1 MDSLP
6 PDTSALPI
14 SAFRLP
20 GWAVSRGRHQNE
32 ADAAFA
38 AGIALK
44 TLDDLVRS
52 DPVWAGCWRS
62 RQALKCAG
70 VAVRMIGRNAG
81 EHASRGALRDAS
93 RNTLCDGLRDAVLLT
108 ALGDDPGPAGK
119 IFLATQKV
127 SGRTSGVTTALIKEL
142 AELLALR
149 WDEQLATV
157 PDLTEGALQSG
168 RAAPFAVADLITAI
182 FSVRPDAE
190 VLAYLL
196 ADIVVAR
203 KLKWQKPVPLLLS
216 ERYGPSFR
224 TIGGRGRIRPDERP
238 GERRFAGAIC
248 LALVDA
254 IEAAL
259 RSAAEIARR
268 SDQLLAVAPKLR
280 TKGADAVI
288 RRLLNEDAVPA
299 SVGSAFGA
307 NLSRWASARLFERLE
322 SFGAVRELSGR
333 TSFRIYG
340 L

>member
-6 PDTSALPI
+6 PDTSSIPT

-20 GWAVSRGRHQNE
+20 GWSRARGRDQNE

-52 DPVWAGCWRS
+52 DPVWIGCWRS
-62 RQALKCAG
+62 RQALNCAG
-70 VAVRMIGRNAG
+70 VAARLIGRKAG
-81 EHASRGALRDAS
+81 EHELRD
-93 RNTLCDGLRDAVLLT
+93 TLCDGLRDAVLLT
-108 ALGDDPGPAGK
+108 APGDDPGPAGK
-119 IFLATQKV
+119 ILLATQKV
-127 SGRTSGVTTALIKEL
+127 SGRTSGVTKTFVKEL
-142 AELLALR
+142 AELLALG

-157 PDLTEGALQSG
+157 PDLTEGALKSG

-182 FSVRPDAE
+182 FAVRPDAE
-190 VLAYLL
+190 VLAFLL
-196 ADIVVAR
+196 ADIILAL
-203 KLKWQKPVPLLLS
+203 KLTWPKPVPLLLT

-224 TIGGRGRIRPDERP
+224 TIGGRGRTRP
-238 GERRFAGAIC
+238 GEPAFAGALC
-248 LALVDA
+248 MALVDA
-254 IEAAL
+254 AEAAL

-268 SDQLLAVAPKLR
+268 ADLLLTVAPKLR
-280 TKGADAVI
+280 TKGADSVI
-288 RRLLNEDAVPA
+288 QNLLNEDAVLA
-299 SVGSAFGA
+299 SAPGA

-333 TSFRIYG
+333 SSFRIYG